1 MPLAQRTED
10 AMTTPQIAQPSMA
23 APPAE
28 VALLGPQTAGS
39 LLRNIMRMY
48 RSHFGVL
55 MACTVLPIGPFLL
68 PIVWLASSESQW
80 VLLAALPYMV
90 AAFISSGA
98 MTIAISDICLGNRP
112 TVKHAFQRVLG
123 RRLWVRMLTTGLLLT
138 LLIWLGMLALLLPGL
153 WLMARGF
160 LSSIVVALEGLG
172 AKDAIRRSFALTKGQ
187 AWRIAGLTCL
197 PLLLAYVVMVL
208 VVMVVTIA
216 GALTVGDAEW
226 LGVAIALLSHALAL
240 ALFTPVMGI
249 TMVLLYYDQRVR
261 REAYDVQ
268 ALAED
273 LMR

>member
-1 MPLAQRTED
+1 MN
-10 AMTTPQIAQPSMA
+10 TPQIAQPSLA
-23 APPAE
+23 AGPAE

-39 LLRNIMRMY
+39 LVRNIVRMY
-48 RSHFGVL
+48 RGHFGIL
-55 MACTVLPIGPFLL
+55 MACTVLPLAPFLL
-68 PIVWLASSESQW
+68 PIVWLSSSESQW
-80 VLLAALPYMV
+80 VVLAALPYMV

-123 RRLWVRMLTTGLLLT
+123 RRLWVNMLTTGVLLT
-138 LLIWLGMLALLLPGL
+138 LLIWLGLLALLLPGL

-160 LSSIVVALEGLG
+160 LSSIVVALEGRR
-172 AKDAIRRSFALTKGQ
+172 AKDAIRRSFALTQGQ
-187 AWRIAGLTCL
+187 AWRILGLACL

-208 VVMVVTIA
+208 AVVLFGIG
-216 GALTVGDAEW
+216 GALIAGDAEW
-226 LGVAIALLSHALAL
+226 VGGLIALLSYGLSL

>member
-1 MPLAQRTED
+1 MS
-10 AMTTPQIAQPSMA
+10 TPQIAQPPLA
-23 APPAE
+23 AGPAE

-48 RSHFGVL
+48 RGHFGIL
-55 MACTVLPIGPFLL
+55 MACTVLPLAPFLL
-68 PIVWLASSESQW
+68 PIVWLASSDSEW
-80 VLLAALPYMV
+80 IVLAALPYMV
-90 AAFISSGA
+90 AAFISGGA

-123 RRLWVRMLTTGLLLT
+123 RRLWVKMLTTGMLLT
-138 LLIWLGMLALLLPGL
+138 LLIWLGMLALLLPGI

-160 LSSIVVALEGLG
+160 LSSIVVALEGRG

-187 AWRIAGLTCL
+187 TWRIIGLTCL

-208 VVMVVTIA
+208 SVVLFGIA
-216 GALTVGDAEW
+216 GALVGGDSE
-226 LGVAIALLSHALAL
+226 GVGLLIALLSYGLSL

>member
-1 MPLAQRTED
+1 MS
-10 AMTTPQIAQPSMA
+10 TPQIAQPSLA
-23 APPAE
+23 AGPAE
-28 VALLGPQTAGS
+28 VALLGPQTAGT
-39 LLRNIMRMY
+39 LLRNIVRMY
-48 RSHFGVL
+48 RGHFGIL
-55 MACTVLPIGPFLL
+55 MACTVLPLAPFLL

-80 VLLAALPYMV
+80 VVLAALPYMI

-98 MTIAISDICLGNRP
+98 MTIAISDICLGHRP

-123 RRLWVRMLTTGLLLT
+123 RRLWVNMLTTGVLLT
-138 LLIWLGMLALLLPGL
+138 LLIWLGMLALLLPGI
-153 WLMARGF
+153 WVMARGF
-160 LSSIVVALEGLG
+160 LSSIVVALEGRR

-187 AWRIAGLTCL
+187 AWRIIGLACL

-208 VVMVVTIA
+208 VVLLFSIA
-216 GALTVGDAEW
+216 GALTAGESEWVGA
-226 LGVAIALLSHALAL
+226 LIALLSYGLSL